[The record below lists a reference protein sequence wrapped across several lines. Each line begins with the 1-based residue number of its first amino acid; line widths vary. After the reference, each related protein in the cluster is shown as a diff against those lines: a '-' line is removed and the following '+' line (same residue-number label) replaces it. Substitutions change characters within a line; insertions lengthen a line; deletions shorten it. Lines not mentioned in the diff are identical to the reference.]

1 MEFTNDLDTVGRW
14 LRRNI
19 GPCEIRATEKEEK
32 QLNDI
37 ATACMSVYRPRTG
50 DKQIMGFFPFSEL
63 QGVKGNVR
71 DADGIC
77 AVSRDGKTAA
87 IGIRFDVL
95 TQQHPDYAAA
105 CIGLHE
111 VAHLRYDEHNDDFVS
126 YLIQLQYDYFKK
138 GV

>member
-1 MEFTNDLDTVGRW
+1 M
-14 LRRNI
+14 
-19 GPCEIRATEKEEK
+19 
-32 QLNDI
+32 
-37 ATACMSVYRPRTG
+37 
-50 DKQIMGFFPFSEL
+50 
-63 QGVKGNVR
+63 R

-95 TQQHPDYAAA
+95 TQQHPDYADA